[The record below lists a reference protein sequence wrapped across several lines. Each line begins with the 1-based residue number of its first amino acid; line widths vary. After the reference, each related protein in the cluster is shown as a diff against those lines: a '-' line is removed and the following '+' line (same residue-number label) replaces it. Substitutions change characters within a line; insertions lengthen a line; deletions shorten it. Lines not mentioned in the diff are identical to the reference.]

1 MQIDNQMTNYREPRL
16 SYLNY
21 QEVQAMYN
29 RRPARPSDRPC
40 IKPVGMKDGG
50 RFDAKA

>member
-1 MQIDNQMTNYREPRL
+1 MIENNMINYREPRL

-21 QEVQAMYN
+21 QTVQAMYN
-29 RRPARPSDRPC
+29 RRPAKQVDKPC
-40 IKPVGMKDGG
+40 ILPVGMKDGG